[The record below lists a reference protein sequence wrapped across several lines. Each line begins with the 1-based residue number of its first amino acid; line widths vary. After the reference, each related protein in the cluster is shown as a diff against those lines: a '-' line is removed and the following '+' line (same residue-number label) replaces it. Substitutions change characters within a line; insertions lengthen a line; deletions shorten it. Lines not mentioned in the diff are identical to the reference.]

1 MSDLSK
7 GELVE
12 IKKLFDRFDLDGNET
27 IDWEEFCNLVEEL
40 NIEISIE
47 SRAKIFDIIDSNNTG
62 MIAFEEFAE
71 IWKAG
76 R

>member
-7 GELVE
+7 SELVE

-27 IDWEEFCNLVEEL
+27 IDWEEFCNLVDEL
-40 NIEISIE
+40 KIELSIE
-47 SRAKIFDIIDSNNTG
+47 SRAKVFNIIDSNNTG
-62 MIAFEEFAE
+62 MIAFDEFAE
-71 IWKAG
+71 IWKDG

>member
-40 NIEISIE
+40 NLEISIE
-47 SRAKIFDIIDSNNTG
+47 SRAKVFDIIDSNNTG